1 MWNTEIE
8 ETYCIRRGITLAL
21 IRALKETDWMRDV
34 VLFPHFLREIK
45 RWNKHIEIDVV
56 PL

>member
-1 MWNTEIE
+1 VWNTEIE